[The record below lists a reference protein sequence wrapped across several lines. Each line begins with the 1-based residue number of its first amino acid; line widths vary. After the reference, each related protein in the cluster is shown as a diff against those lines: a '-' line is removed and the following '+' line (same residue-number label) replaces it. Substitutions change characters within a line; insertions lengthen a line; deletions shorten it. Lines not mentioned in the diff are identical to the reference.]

1 MDFSA
6 PTSLHWYLGKHR
18 EKQSFESFSDQQASG
33 VFLLQRD
40 PLCPHTISALGPL
53 AKAGRKFCQVD
64 FRKTSSSL
72 WKQWFW
78 QVGISNRSLR
88 SFWTS
93 FICEYSFKSFPPDS
107 HPYRRSRGGKQGGWI
122 TSRVWC
128 LTAPQISKIC
138 PWAKKRNSD
147 ALGRFY
153 VYFVLNQVAE
163 SSTHESSRVH
173 NKDYKTAV
181 IWS

>member
-18 EKQSFESFSDQQASG
+18 DKQSFESFSDQQALG
-33 VFLLQRD
+33 VFLLQKD

-53 AKAGRKFCQVD
+53 AQSGRKFCKVD

-72 WKQWFW
+72 WKQCFW

-93 FICEYSFKSFPPDS
+93 FIYEYSFKNFPPNS
-107 HPYRRSRGGKQGGWI
+107 HPYRHGVEEASRGAGLHPGYGAWLHHRSAKYVPEPKREILMLLGGFMFI
-122 TSRVWC
+122 
-128 LTAPQISKIC
+128 L
-138 PWAKKRNSD
+138 
-147 ALGRFY
+147 F
-153 VYFVLNQVAE
+153 
-163 SSTHESSRVH
+163 
-173 NKDYKTAV
+173 
-181 IWS
+181 